1 MLRKIIAR
9 LQGKTMMSDGAEASK
24 ESENKKPEK
33 E

>member
-9 LQGKTMMSDGAEASK
+9 LQGKTKMSDDVDAFK

-33 E
+33 